1 MTVSFQAKDYSNGYD
16 YKKDVRGGGIAALV
30 AGSTVKIIPQVPMGT
45 KLLPKTQKVH
55 TYTPEEVTQIRNAA
69 QQILKNRGLVE
80 KGVKIKYLSEETLVA
95 PKSFL
100 EGLLQALN
108 PINAIK
114 AGQNAAFTGK
124 GVKGL
129 DTKTLKKVLLEEGNT
144 VLMPEHKLQGSIFHE
159 IGHADN
165 FNNGK
170 ILKLLQKCRPISV
183 FLPSLLLMYGAF
195 SKKSRP
201 KDGET
206 ELTKEQKANNF
217 IRDNAGK
224 LSFAAMLPMLIE
236 EASATIK
243 GKKFAENLVSKDIAK
258 KATKGNWLGFVSYA
272 CVAVFTSLAARTA
285 VKIKDRKIEK
295 KELEIKGQ
303 LSLDA

>member
-16 YKKDVRGGGIAALV
+16 YKKDVRGGGIAALI
-30 AGSTVKIIPQVPMGT
+30 AGSTVKIIPQIPMGK
-45 KLLPKTQKVH
+45 KLLPKMQKIH

-80 KGVKIKYLSEETLVA
+80 KGVKIKYLSEETLA
-95 PKSFL
+95 TPKSFL
-100 EGLLQALN
+100 EGLLQSLN
-108 PINAIK
+108 PINMIK
-114 AGQNAAFTGK
+114 AGQNAAFTGN

-129 DTKTLKKVLLEEGNT
+129 DTKTLKEVLLEEGNT
-144 VLMPEHKLQGSIFHE
+144 VLMPEHNLQGSIFHE

-165 FNNGK
+165 YNNGK

-183 FLPSLLLMYGAF
+183 FLPSFLLLYGAF

-206 ELTKEQKANNF
+206 ELTKGQKANNF

-272 CVAVFTSLAARTA
+272 CMAVFAGLAARTA

>member
-1 MTVSFQAKDYSNGYD
+1 MTVTFQSKDYSNGYD

-30 AGSTVKIIPQVPMGT
+30 AGGAVEMIPQIQIGT
-45 KLLPKTQKVH
+45 KLLQKMQKVH

-80 KGVKIKYLSEETLVA
+80 KGVKIKYLSEETLA
-95 PKSFL
+95 EPKSFL
-100 EGLLQALN
+100 ERFLQSRN

-114 AGQNAAFTGK
+114 EGKNACFTGN
-124 GVKGL
+124 GLKGL
-129 DTKTLKKVLLEEGNT
+129 DTKTLKEVLLEEGNT
-144 VLMPEHKLQGSIFHE
+144 VLMPEKHLQGAVFHE
-159 IGHADN
+159 LGHADN
-165 FNNGK
+165 FHNGK
-170 ILKLLQKCRPISV
+170 ILKLLQKCRPVII
-183 FLPSLLLMYGAF
+183 LPMLILMYGAF

-206 ELTKEQKANNF
+206 ELTKGQKTNNF

-224 LSFAAMLPMLIE
+224 LSFAAMLPVLIE
-236 EASATIK
+236 EGAATIK
-243 GKKFAENLVSKDIAK
+243 GKRFAKNLISEDVAK
-258 KATKGNWLGFVSYA
+258 RALKGNWMGFVSYTLA
-272 CVAVFTSLAARTA
+272 AVCAGLAARTA